1 MADGKIY
8 ITISDTRGGSN
19 DVATADAEA
28 KSVANNNG
36 KTALGLMAFNK
47 FISLAES
54 QANQYVNYTVG
65 NIGNFTGSYQAQ
77 KDAELLLKAINFTTN
92 LGISTVGSFVQ
103 FTALSGGNAMVGGIA
118 AAITA
123 TIMIGSEIAT
133 NVYRENTEAF
143 NMRRTNRNIALMRE
157 RLGLEGLTNG
167 SRSGGY

>member
-28 KSVANNNG
+28 KSTTNNNG

-47 FISLAES
+47 FINFAEG

-77 KDAELLLKAINFTTN
+77 KDMEFLVRTINFATN
-92 LGISTVGSFVQ
+92 LGISTIGSFVM
-103 FTALSGGNAMVGGIA
+103 FGGGVQGGVA
-118 AAITA
+118 AALTA
-123 TIMIGSEIAT
+123 GAIIGTEIIS
-133 NVYRENTEAF
+133 NLYRENTEAF